1 LVDGRQPDG
10 RRDRPQP
17 GAQSLIRWRAA
28 ASSAARRHPDEDF
41 TAITTGATFRSGP
54 WSATGRAEFR
64 AGDQGDRYGFTG
76 AALRQIGEGN
86 AAGVAVNWFAAES
99 SGGTETRTARLELSW
114 ALRPA
119 ASRWSMLDR
128 LELREDRVRN
138 AVAGQPGPIG
148 IPLIVTGDAQSRRIV
163 NSLSVNYI
171 QAGAES
177 AELSL
182 FWGSRYVSERLRN
195 SDVGG
200 WSNVVGIDWRY
211 DLSETL
217 DVGVAGTVRHGLG
230 GNSVAWSGGPTVGL
244 TPFENGW
251 LSAGWNFVGFEDSD
265 FEEARYTRSGPYVTL
280 RVKFDQ
286 LTLEQLGLRRR

>member
-1 LVDGRQPDG
+1 
-10 RRDRPQP
+10 
-17 GAQSLIRWRAA
+17 
-28 ASSAARRHPDEDF
+28 
-41 TAITTGATFRSGP
+41 
-54 WSATGRAEFR
+54 
-64 AGDQGDRYGFTG
+64 
-76 AALRQIGEGN
+76 
-86 AAGVAVNWFAAES
+86 
-99 SGGTETRTARLELSW
+99 
-114 ALRPA
+114 
-119 ASRWSMLDR
+119 
-128 LELREDRVRN
+128 VRN

-163 NSLSVNYI
+163 NSLSVNYT
-171 QAGAES
+171 QAGSES

-182 FWGSRYVSERLRN
+182 FWGSRYVSERLRD

-217 DVGVAGTVRHGLG
+217 DVGIAGTVRHGLG

-265 FEEARYTRSGPYVTL
+265 FEEARYTRDGPYVTL

-286 LTLEQLGLRRR
+286 LTLEQLGLRR